1 MKVMEKRKSVEKS
14 LWIAHLSR
22 LSICD
27 ESLRHTIKDWSIT
40 GMAFSPEAICQALA
54 DTDAY
59 DHAIA
64 KKLKEGMYGPPLVY
78 NLIFEDVRQAAALLR
93 SVYDKTDGL
102 DGWAVMPITPLF
114 YNEYNSLAA
123 MYKQIWDQ
131 IEGPNILLLLPA
143 LSDHLSEI
151 EESVF
156 AGIPINIANVYSAHQ
171 FTAVAQA
178 CLAGIKRRLEAGD
191 TPNRSIFISI
201 DIGRLL
207 MALQEK
213 VKHQRAIILTLAIAR
228 TIYRALQNFY
238 DSAEWARTIKADSQP
253 LRLVW
258 ALSGDIQK
266 DEVDI
271 GLDGSLIAPHTTVAL
286 TQTMI
291 TRIAA
296 QNVDDEPIPADGEDC
311 DQVLTNF
318 ALTGF
323 DVNSEADNLQLG
335 HYDWLS
341 KKWALLLENVA
352 RKSAEVVQ
360 LRASAF
366 SESGRTT
373 EVTR

>member
-40 GMAFSPEAICQALA
+40 GMALSPEAICQALA

-64 KKLKEGMYGPPLVY
+64 NKLKDGTYGPPLVY

>member
-1 MKVMEKRKSVEKS
+1 MKVLEKRKSVGQS
-14 LWIAHLSR
+14 WWIAHLSH
-22 LSICD
+22 LSIRD

-102 DGWAVMPITPLF
+102 DGWAVMPVSPLF
-114 YNEYNSLAA
+114 NNEYNSLAA

-131 IEGPNILLLLPA
+131 LERPNVLLLLPA
-143 LSDHLSEI
+143 FSAHLSEV
-151 EESVF
+151 EELVF
-156 AGIPINIANVYSAHQ
+156 AGIPINIANVYSADQ
-171 FTAVAQA
+171 FAAVAQA

-191 TPNRSIFISI
+191 TLHRSIFISI
-201 DIGRLL
+201 DIGRLV
-207 MALQEK
+207 MALQKK
-213 VKHQRAIILTLAIAR
+213 VTHQRARILTLAIAR
-228 TIYRALQNFY
+228 KIYRALQNLHN
-238 DSAEWARTIKADSQP
+238 SPEWDRIIKADGQP

-258 ALSGDIQK
+258 ALAGDIQK

-271 GLDGSLIAPHTTVAL
+271 GLNGSLIAPYTTVSL
-286 TQTMI
+286 TPTML

-296 QNVDDEPIPADGEDC
+296 QNVDDEPMPVDGEDC

-335 HYDWLS
+335 HFDRLS

-352 RKSAEVVQ
+352 RKSAEVVR
-360 LRASAF
+360 L
-366 SESGRTT
+366 
-373 EVTR
+373 